1 MLETAGDP
9 EGARQAQQLLKQR
22 QDALRQFCGDNGLR
36 YKPDRTAVVGY
47 NRTIS
52 GEVRKSLTSSAK
64 GGTIE
69 KRPYEILKPRKKR
82 LEIINRGISEEK
94 PIFAVDTDINRF
106 ASYVKNV
113 KPKDGFYDVALHGS
127 PTSAEFFG
135 EDIDAEIVNNA

>member
-1 MLETAGDP
+1 M
-9 EGARQAQQLLKQR
+9 
-22 QDALRQFCGDNGLR
+22 
-36 YKPDRTAVVGY
+36 
-47 NRTIS
+47 
-52 GEVRKSLTSSAK
+52 TSSAK